1 MLQTCSD
8 PSGREKLACSRRKYS
23 HLQNAQ
29 AERICKTAVGC
40 LFACTVASF
49 SSLRAQ
55 MGQAKGC
62 RSAWTAGLLANVL
75 FESSSVLDFR

>member
-1 MLQTCSD
+1 
-8 PSGREKLACSRRKYS
+8 
-23 HLQNAQ
+23 
-29 AERICKTAVGC
+29 
-40 LFACTVASF
+40 
-49 SSLRAQ
+49 